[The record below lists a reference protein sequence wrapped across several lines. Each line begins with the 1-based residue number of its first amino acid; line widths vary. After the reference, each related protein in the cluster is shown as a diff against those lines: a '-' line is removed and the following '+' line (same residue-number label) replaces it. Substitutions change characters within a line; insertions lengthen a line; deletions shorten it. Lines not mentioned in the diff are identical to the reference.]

1 MLKSAAQASLV
12 VLATMTL
19 TAGLV
24 TSWSVAGTVAQEA
37 EAASLSGGARAES
50 EHPGFTGSGYVGGFV
65 DGNRGSATAT
75 FAVPAAAGAAD
86 LVLRYANGTGSVRT
100 MTLTANGAARQVS
113 LPPTA
118 SWDAWSS
125 TTVPATLNAGANT
138 VAVSYGAG
146 DNGNVNLDSLTVNQT
161 TVPPAQPGTYELETA
176 FLSGG
181 ASATATAG
189 ATGTGSVTNLS
200 GVGARVLRTVNQ
212 TSAGS
217 ATATLRYRNTTGASR
232 TISLYANGLKQQQLV
247 LPAAA
252 DWTTVTHSVPLR
264 AGMNLVGY
272 QIDQGDTGGVELDN
286 LALTATAAPAA
297 RGATLPYT
305 TYEAESG
312 TTTGQKLAPGRG
324 YTTDVAEASGRSAVK
339 LTGTGQYVDVT
350 LTAPANAITVRASI
364 PDSSGGGGLTAPL
377 AVSAGGTNIGD
388 LTLTSRYSW
397 MYGPYPFTGG
407 PGGERPHRFFDDS
420 RLLLDKTYPAGTVL
434 RLTKATA
441 ATAFVTVDLVDA
453 EVAAP
458 ALTAPAGYVDVTT
471 KGATAGDTSDDSN
484 AFRAAISDAQNTSA
498 KGVWIPAGKFTLAS
512 KVEFAG
518 GVAVRG
524 AGMWRTTL
532 QGVNR
537 KGGFLLTGG
546 NNTQLADFTID
557 GDNEVR
563 DDSGGDAG
571 IEGDFGTGS
580 LIQNV
585 AINHTKVG
593 LWINGRT
600 NGLEIAGV
608 RVRNTMA
615 DGINV
620 TVNET
625 GGSSNVR
632 VEQSTLRNTGDD
644 AMALW
649 SRGFGP
655 FDVTNSVF
663 AFNTVALP
671 ILANGAA
678 IYGGTGNRIEDNLI
692 SDTVFNGAG
701 IEVGSRFT
709 KTDMTG
715 TATVQRN
722 TLTRTGSHHWDFGTH
737 IGAVWIWAAQEDGN
751 MTGRIDVRDLQVDS
765 SSYQG
770 MYVSYARQVANLVLD
785 NVKFTGTGANTSGE
799 NGTSNAGSH
808 GMQFDAV
815 SGSGQF
821 GNVTVTGLSG
831 SGSLGISN
839 PGGQFVV
846 TKGSG
851 NSGW

>member
-1 MLKSAAQASLV
+1 MLKRAAKTGLAVLAAVALTTGLTTTWSAAAS
-12 VLATMTL
+12 
-19 TAGLV
+19 V
-24 TSWSVAGTVAQEA
+24 TQEA

-50 EHPGFTGSGYVGGFV
+50 EHPGYTGSGYVGGFV
-65 DGNRGSATAT
+65 DGNRGSAKAT
-75 FAVPAAAGAAD
+75 FAVSAVAGAAD

-100 MTLTANGAARQVS
+100 MTVTANGAARQVS
-113 LPPTA
+113 LPSTA
-118 SWDAWSS
+118 SWNDWAS
-125 TTVPATLNAGANT
+125 TTVPATLSAGANT
-138 VAVSYGAG
+138 VAVSYGAA
-146 DNGNVNLDSLTVNQT
+146 DNGNVNLDSLTVTQT
-161 TVPPAQPGTYELETA
+161 TTPPAQPGTYELETG

-181 ASATATAG
+181 ATATTTAG
-189 ATGTGSVTNLS
+189 ATGTGSVTGLS
-200 GVGARVLRTVNQ
+200 GVGARVLRSVNQ
-212 TSAGS
+212 TAAGS
-217 ATATLRYRNTTGASR
+217 ATATLRYRNTTGAAR
-232 TISLYANGLKQQQLV
+232 TISVYANGLKQRQV
-247 LPAAA
+247 SLPAAA
-252 DWTTVTHSVPLR
+252 DWTTATHAVSLR
-264 AGMNLVGY
+264 GGVNLLGY
-272 QIDQGDTGGVELDN
+272 QIDQGDTGGVELDSV
-286 LALTATAAPAA
+286 ALSATAALAA

-305 TYEAESG
+305 TYEAENSA
-312 TTTGQKLAPGRG
+312 TSGQKLAAGRG

-420 RLLLDKTYPAGTVL
+420 RMLLDKTYPAGTVL
-434 RLTKATA
+434 RLAKATA
-441 ATAFVTVDLVDA
+441 ATAYITVDLVDA

-458 ALTAPAGYVDVTT
+458 ALSAPAGYVDVTT

-484 AFRAAISDAQNTSA
+484 AFRAAVSDARNTAA
-498 KGVWIPAGKFTLAS
+498 KGVWIPAGRFTLAS

-524 AGMWRTTL
+524 AGIWRTTL

-546 NNTQLADFTID
+546 NSTQLADFTID

-580 LIQNV
+580 LIQNI

-593 LWINGRT
+593 LWINGNT
-600 NGLEIAGV
+600 DGLEISGV

-615 DGINV
+615 DGINI
-620 TVNET
+620 TVNNV
-625 GGSSNVR
+625 GGSRNVR

-655 FDVTNSVF
+655 FDVTGSVF

-671 ILANGAA
+671 MLANGAA

-737 IGAVWIWAAQEDGN
+737 IGALWIWAAQEDGN

-770 MYVSYARQVANLVLD
+770 MYVSYARQVADLVLS
-785 NVKFTGTGANTSGE
+785 NVKFSGTGENTSGE
-799 NGTSNAGSH
+799 NGTSNANSH

-815 SGSGQF
+815 TGAGQF
-821 GNVTVTGLSG
+821 SGVTVSGLAG
-831 SGSLGISN
+831 SGSAGISN
-839 PGGQFVV
+839 PGNQFAV
-846 TKGSG
+846 TKGAG